1 MNRHQRRKQKKEQ
14 QVNQPFQQELIN
26 IIKIH
31 SSKDYDL
38 AEKEYNKL
46 LQKIPNDYET
56 VRHLGILYFDTK
68 KLEQAYNCFQKAI
81 KINPSRC
88 EAYNNLGF
96 IHIKNGNLE
105 LAETCLKK
113 SYEINP
119 KYIPTLNNLVGL
131 YISYQA
137 PDTALK
143 YAKKVIIL
151 EPENPISNSQHAK
164 ALIHNGRLN
173 EAIKI
178 LEELYKRFPQPSFR
192 MDLSSAYRENG
203 DIEKSDQIVRE
214 EFQKNFKILDFFA
227 LYAIDKSNSITNEQI
242 KYYEDMVNS
251 DANGER
257 SVIRDQIKLCETFYI
272 YYKNSKN
279 IEKSAKYLLK
289 MNQLQFALKKYDLKL
304 EKKFFETIKNIFS
317 KDLDFNLN
325 KTGNIVPIFICGMPR
340 SGTTLCEQILSS
352 HSNVTGAGELNF
364 LANLTG
370 IGTSVQVKAEILD
383 EFKKNIFDKDF
394 LLNLRQEY
402 MSKLLNR
409 RENKNQYIC
418 DKMPHNFVF
427 IGLIRTIFPEAKIVY
442 CKRDPMDNCFSLY
455 AHKFLEM
462 SHQYSYDQKT
472 LAKYYALHAE
482 LMSFWLKKYGNDI
495 FVLDNEELINNQE
508 KISRQIITFCGLE
521 WEEKCLKFYETK
533 RQVRT
538 ASIDQVR
545 KPLNNKSIGAWK
557 SYEYSLTELI
567 NQLQ

>member
-56 VRHLGILYFDTK
+56 VRHLGILYFDTN

-131 YISYQA
+131 YINYQA

-164 ALIHNGRLN
+164 ALIQNGRLN

-178 LEELYKRFPQPSFR
+178 LEELYKRFPQPPFR

-214 EFQKNFKILDFFA
+214 EFQKDFKILNFFA
-227 LYAIDKSNSITNEQI
+227 LYAIDKSNNLTNEQI
-242 KYYEDMVNS
+242 KYYKDMVNN
-251 DANGER
+251 DASGDR

-272 YYKNSKN
+272 YY
-279 IEKSAKYLLK
+279 
-289 MNQLQFALKKYDLKL
+289 
-304 EKKFFETIKNIFS
+304 
-317 KDLDFNLN
+317 
-325 KTGNIVPIFICGMPR
+325 
-340 SGTTLCEQILSS
+340 
-352 HSNVTGAGELNF
+352 
-364 LANLTG
+364 
-370 IGTSVQVKAEILD
+370 
-383 EFKKNIFDKDF
+383 
-394 LLNLRQEY
+394 
-402 MSKLLNR
+402 NR
-409 RENKNQYIC
+409 
-418 DKMPHNFVF
+418 HFV
-427 IGLIRTIFPEAKIVY
+427 
-442 CKRDPMDNCFSLY
+442 
-455 AHKFLEM
+455 
-462 SHQYSYDQKT
+462 
-472 LAKYYALHAE
+472 
-482 LMSFWLKKYGNDI
+482 
-495 FVLDNEELINNQE
+495 
-508 KISRQIITFCGLE
+508 
-521 WEEKCLKFYETK
+521 
-533 RQVRT
+533 
-538 ASIDQVR
+538 
-545 KPLNNKSIGAWK
+545 
-557 SYEYSLTELI
+557 
-567 NQLQ
+567 